1 MSDIAGRI
9 DGLPPE
15 KRALLARILHQ
26 APARFNAFPLSFAQ
40 RRMWFLHRMDPAS
53 AVYNVPAA
61 VRVSGALD
69 AEALRRALDE
79 VVRRHEVLR
88 GSYTQVEGEPVQV
101 TAPAAPLDLPVED
114 LSALPAEARDAESM
128 RIANGEARA
137 PFDLARGGLLR
148 ARLVRLA
155 ADDHLLLV
163 TAHHIV
169 TDGWSVSLMFREL
182 AALYQA
188 FAAGRPSPLPE
199 LALQYADFAAWQ
211 REHLRGERMDRLAE
225 HWTRRMEGAPAL
237 LELPTDRP
245 RPPEATFAGRMLRF
259 ELPAALVPELHALA
273 RRESASLFMVL
284 TAAFSAVLARWSGQE
299 QVVVGTPVANRG
311 RAETEGMIGLFVNT
325 LAIRADLSGGPTLR
339 ELLKRVRDAALEAF
353 AHQEL
358 PFEKLVELLKTR
370 RSLGHH
376 PVFQVMLA
384 LQNTGDAPEIGGMRL
399 EPLRLDAAGARFDL
413 SLSVRE
419 RDGGIAGVAE
429 YATDLFDGTT
439 VERLIDHLRI
449 VLEAMAADP
458 DTRVDEVELLRGGE
472 RERVLRG
479 FNRTTAP
486 APDAPSLHALFERA
500 ADAWPRAAAGTDG
513 AESLTYAEVEA
524 QANRLAHHLRAL
536 GVGPESRVGV
546 CVERGPR
553 ALAALL
559 GVLKAGG
566 AYVPL
571 DPSYPADRLRWML
584 EECGRGV
591 IVAGAAVADRLPE
604 HAGRLVLLEDPAIGA
619 RPAERPAPAPGAGP
633 DSLAY
638 VIYTSGSTGRPKGV
652 LVPHG
657 CAVGLVAQSLP
668 RLDVRPGDRVAQT
681 ASLNFDLSVLQIF
694 AALAGGAAACFI
706 PAETLASPAELVETL
721 RARGTTHVMATP
733 AVLEMIP
740 ADSLPGVRT
749 ICSGGDRCP
758 PEVAA
763 RLAPRRRF
771 LNAYGP
777 TETTIYATAWAGGPD
792 ENGELPIGGP
802 VANLRAYVVDS
813 ALRPVPVA
821 IPGEL
826 LVGGAGVTRGYH
838 SRPALTAERYVP
850 DAWSGEPGARL
861 YRTGDRARWRPDG
874 ALEFLGRVDHQI
886 KIRGFRIEPGEIEFA
901 LREHPD
907 VRDALVVARADGG
920 EKRLAGYV
928 IAAGGAAPDPGAL
941 RAWLRQRLPE
951 YMVPAAWCVM
961 DGFPLGSSGKVDRSA
976 LPAPEGVRAA
986 ASESVPPRTEA
997 ERKVAAV
1004 WAEVLGVEAVGA
1016 HDGFFD
1022 LGGHSLL
1029 LVKVQAR
1036 LREAF
1041 GVPVPITHLFRYL
1054 TVSALAAA
1062 LDSPAPEPPAPSTDE
1077 ARVRDG
1083 RLRLRARAR
1092 LG

>member
-15 KRALLARILHQ
+15 KRALLARILRQ
-26 APARFNAFPLSFAQ
+26 TPARFNAFPLSFAQ
-40 RRMWFLHRMDPAS
+40 RRLWFLDRMVPVSASTTSPPAY
-53 AVYNVPAA
+53 AFAGAGRGGPAPA
-61 VRVSGALD
+61 PRRGGAPARGAAQQLH
-69 AEALRRALDE
+69 AGGGRAGAGD
-79 VVRRHEVLR
+79 R
-88 GSYTQVEGEPVQV
+88 
-101 TAPAAPLDLPVED
+101 PAAPVELPLDD
-114 LSALPAEARDAESM
+114 LSALPPERAARSRCAS
-128 RIANGEARA
+128 R
-137 PFDLARGGLLR
+137 RGGAHALR
-148 ARLVRLA
+148 PGARRAAAGRAGRLA
-155 ADDHLLLV
+155 ADEHLLLL

-169 TDGWSVSLMFREL
+169 TDGWSVAVMFREL
-182 AALYQA
+182 ATLYAA

-339 ELLKRVRDAALEAF
+339 ELLKRVRDTALEAF

-358 PFEKLVELLKTR
+358 PFEKLVELLKTG

-721 RARGTTHVMATP
+721 RALGTTHVMATP

-777 TETTIYATAWAGGPD
+777 TETTIYATAWAGGRTAPASF
-792 ENGELPIGGP
+792 PSAAGG
-802 VANLRAYVVDS
+802 NLRAYVLDS

-826 LVGGAGVTRGYH
+826 LLGGAGVTRGYH
-838 SRPALTAERYVP
+838 ARPALTAERYVP
-850 DAWSGEPGARL
+850 TRGAACPARGCTAPATARAGAPTAPWSSGARGL
-861 YRTGDRARWRPDG
+861 PGQDPRLPRRARRDRVRPARAPAGERRAGRG
-874 ALEFLGRVDHQI
+874 AHRGRGEAAGRLPGSPAG
-886 KIRGFRIEPGEIEFA
+886 RGAGPGGPA
-901 LREHPD
+901 RLAARAAAGVHDPRRL
-907 VRDALVVARADGG
+907 VRDGVV
-920 EKRLAGYV
+920 
-928 IAAGGAAPDPGAL
+928 P
-941 RAWLRQRLPE
+941 AWLQRQGGP
-951 YMVPAAWCVM
+951 
-961 DGFPLGSSGKVDRSA
+961 GA
-976 LPAPEGVRAA
+976 LPAPEGAA
-986 ASESVPPRTEA
+986 APASVRRAPRRSA
-997 ERKVAAV
+997 RWPRCGPRCWGWKR
-1004 WAEVLGVEAVGA
+1004 WARTTA
-1016 HDGFFD
+1016 
-1022 LGGHSLL
+1022 S
-1029 LVKVQAR
+1029 
-1036 LREAF
+1036 
-1041 GVPVPITHLFRYL
+1041 
-1054 TVSALAAA
+1054 
-1062 LDSPAPEPPAPSTDE
+1062 STW
-1077 ARVRDG
+1077 AGTRSCW
-1083 RLRLRARAR
+1083 
-1092 LG
+1092 